1 MNDEAFNILK
11 GKMAP
16 KSTVKT
22 KEMSTEPT
30 NKETKI
36 LFTSHVSHTEEK
48 RHTELSISQGE
59 NVRSF
64 LLICLS

>member
-30 NKETKI
+30 NKETKNDI
-36 LFTSHVSHTEEK
+36 PANRECTFSTFTSSLTHF
-48 RHTELSISQGE
+48 
-59 NVRSF
+59 SF
-64 LLICLS
+64 LAKVE